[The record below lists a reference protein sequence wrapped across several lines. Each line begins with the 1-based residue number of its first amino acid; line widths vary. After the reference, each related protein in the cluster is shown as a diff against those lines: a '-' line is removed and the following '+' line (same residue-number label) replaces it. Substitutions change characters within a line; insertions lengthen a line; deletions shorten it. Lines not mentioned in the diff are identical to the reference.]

1 MFLPSLML
9 NPLAFILDSSLSFC
23 KLSKAFLPLSRT
35 AVKAYIVSL
44 TFHLFCNI
52 LQVVISTSWAKLEED
67 FERKD
72 FSSLLLISG
81 NTFLRQ
87 SIALRTISPGVP
99 PSVVTNSSN
108 ENESTDVRKKYE
120 TDSGIETGFP
130 SCLCL
135 ADRAAPS
142 CGRLDADA
150 GRRGCCKFW

>member
-1 MFLPSLML
+1 MFLPSLIL
-9 NPLAFILDSSLSFC
+9 NPLAFILDSSLSFW

-44 TFHLFCNI
+44 TFHLFCNV
-52 LQVVISTSWAKLEED
+52 LQVIISTNWAKLEED

-99 PSVVTNSSN
+99 PPVVTNSSN
-108 ENESTDVRKKYE
+108 ENESTD
-120 TDSGIETGFP
+120 SGIETGFL

-135 ADRAAPS
+135 ADRAWQDLSTAPS
-142 CGRLDADA
+142 CGTLDGDA